1 MPDFRGEMELVQQI
15 IDSRPAVL
23 AHNLET
29 VKRLTSRVR
38 DPRAGYEQ
46 SLDVLAYLK
55 KQGKGTYTK
64 SSLMLGL
71 GEKHEEILQA
81 MQDLR
86 QAGVDFLTLGQ
97 YLLSL
102 IHI

>member
-1 MPDFRGEMELVQQI
+1 MK
-15 IDSRPAVL
+15 S
-23 AHNLET
+23 
-29 VKRLTSRVR
+29 LTSRVR
-38 DPRAGYEQ
+38 DPRAGYKQ

-97 YLLSL
+97 YLQPTRKHLKVEEYLKPEIFEEFAQEGHRLSL